1 MPKLYVFAIGGTGSR
16 VLRSLTM
23 LLAAG
28 VKSDTEIVPII
39 IDPDMAGGDKNRT
52 VELMRRYNR
61 IHDYLNFTD
70 SAKNRF
76 FETSLKPLSPNY
88 AMDIKNGNGQ
98 KFESFID
105 LNGIEVRSKGGAALV
120 KMLFSEN
127 NLASDMTV
135 GFKGNPNVGSVV
147 LNQFANSKEFMTFT
161 NNFAQGDKIFIISSI
176 FGGTGASGFPLLLKT
191 LRGCKS
197 GNADIVRNAPIGAI
211 SVLPYF
217 SIKEDKSS
225 AINST
230 SFVGKTRAA
239 LSYYIRN
246 ISGSGDYSIDNLYYI
261 ADEASNNY
269 DNCEGGQGQQNAAHL
284 VEMISAL
291 AILDFASRG
300 RRQEQTQTKE
310 FGVDSITEQMQ
321 FSNLANKTRN
331 VIAPALTSFMLFE
344 RYAESKLNED
354 VNSKKQPWAK
364 DLGIDSSFLVSEF
377 GEDIS
382 RLLSDYKEW
391 LSEMENNKR
400 SFSPFELSASDPVN
414 SVRGHEAK
422 YGFFATKGFD
432 LLTDRLNDK
441 SEKMKKVDGMTKE
454 QCFMDIVYDVMQG
467 IVNDKIKLLQ

>member
-52 VELMRRYNR
+52 VELMRRYSR
-61 IHDYLNFTD
+61 IHDNLNFTD

-76 FETSLKPLSPNY
+76 FETALTPLMPNY
-88 AMDIKNGNGQ
+88 TMDIKNGNGQ
-98 KFESFID
+98 KFESYID
-105 LNGIEVRSKGGAALV
+105 LNGIEVQSRGNAALV
-120 KMLFSEN
+120 RMLFSEN

-147 LNQFANSKEFMTFT
+147 LNQFASSKEFATFA

-191 LRGCKS
+191 LRGCNT
-197 GNADIVRNAPIGAI
+197 GNSDLVRNAPIGAI

-217 SIKEDKSS
+217 SIKEDKKS
-225 AINST
+225 AIDST

-246 ISGSGDYSIDNLYYI
+246 ISGNGKYSIDSLYYI
-261 ADEASNNY
+261 ADEASSNY
-269 DNCEGGQGQQNAAHL
+269 DNCEGGQGQQNAAHV
-284 VEMISAL
+284 VEMFSAL

-300 RRQEQTQTKE
+300 KRQTQTQTKE
-310 FGVDSITEQMQ
+310 FGVDSVAAQMQ
-321 FSNLANKTRN
+321 FSNLAQKTRSN
-331 VIAPALTSFMLFE
+331 IATPLTSLMLFE

-354 VNSKKQPWAK
+354 VKKQPWAK
-364 DLGIDSSFLVSEF
+364 DLGIDSGFLFGEF
-377 GEDIS
+377 GEDVTS
-382 RLLSDYKEW
+382 FLSNYKEW
-391 LSEMENNKR
+391 LKEMEDNKR
-400 SFSPFELSASDPVN
+400 SFSPFELTATDPVN
-414 SVRGHEAK
+414 SVRGHEVK
-422 YGFFATKGFD
+422 YSLLFATKGLD
-432 LLTDRLNDK
+432 LLSDRLNER
-441 SEKMKKVDGMTKE
+441 SEKLKKVDGMTKE
-454 QCFMDIVYDVMQG
+454 QCFMDVVYDVMQG
-467 IVNDKIKLLQ
+467 IATDKIFK